1 MAEYSLSD
9 ALNKYLNNTPIKGQM
24 QAAQIKQVWENI
36 MGKTIAAYTQDVQIR
51 NKQLIITCYAAPLK
65 QELNYQRTKI
75 IKRVNEWFGE
85 TAIIDVVVY

>member
-24 QAAQIKQVWENI
+24 QAAQIKQVWEDI
-36 MGKTIAAYTQDVQIR
+36 IGKTLASYTTDVQIR

-65 QELNYQRTKI
+65 QELHFLRSKI

-85 TAIIDVVVY
+85 EAIIDVVIY